1 MFYHTSQINSILIC
15 GACNKKFE
23 DPRVLPC
30 GSTICFMCFV
40 EQTNK
45 TGKYS
50 CPNCNQYHKIDVAL
64 PPNKS
69 IMEILKQKP
78 EPPLENLKV
87 VINRFKETLC
97 ASLSDNLYVC
107 NLEQLKERTNQMTWD
122 NNSEL
127 EQNKARTNQMT
138 SANNSILLSSSIP
151 IYKCKEICSSNSII
165 EIEPITDHETN
176 RFKCE
181 ILPQIENSWLCGSR
195 LYAIFEN
202 KSTEIEVV
210 LNKIPKTPLKLSCR
224 MPITLFTFYNYYKSS
239 LNLSA
244 NLHPILTTGD
254 GNCLYNAFSIL
265 LFENEDKWHIIKSC
279 MLYQMFKHKDFFQEI
294 MTSLNYNENVDISIQ
309 RAARSREYGNEI
321 NILALAILFQ
331 RDIIV
336 YIASTKTNQINQV
349 IYSLNI
355 KNKNDNPC
363 LIGLVNEHFF
373 PILVEKTLIPQQE
386 RIISKNYFLAGRE
399 QILIYTKNKV

>member
-1 MFYHTSQINSILIC
+1 MENHDILKLHTYYDYNFEMIESDEFLKTFCKFLSKNNVNEDSNEITRDKNSKFNEYLNSATIQNKKNKESILSFLSQIDDIS
-15 GACNKKFE
+15 F
-23 DPRVLPC
+23 
-30 GSTICFMCFV
+30 
-40 EQTNK
+40 
-45 TGKYS
+45 
-50 CPNCNQYHKIDVAL
+50 
-64 PPNKS
+64 NKS
-69 IMEILKQKP
+69 KIFEL
-78 EPPLENLKV
+78 
-87 VINRFKETLC
+87 FKYQ
-97 ASLSDNLYVC
+97 SSIFDNL
-107 NLEQLKERTNQMTWD
+107 
-122 NNSEL
+122 
-127 EQNKARTNQMT
+127 
-138 SANNSILLSSSIP
+138 
-151 IYKCKEICSSNSII
+151 
-165 EIEPITDHETN
+165 
-176 RFKCE
+176 
-181 ILPQIENSWLCGSR
+181 
-195 LYAIFEN
+195 IFEIRN
-202 KSTEIEVV
+202 SSF
-210 LNKIPKTPLKLSCR
+210 KLSWKP
-224 MPITLFTFYNYYKSS
+224 PIIRFLFYNHYKSS

-279 MLYQMFKHKDFFQEI
+279 MLYQMFKHRDFFQEI
-294 MTSLNYNENVDISIQ
+294 MISLNYNENVDIAIQ
-309 RAARSREYGNEI
+309 KAARSREYGNEI

-399 QILIYTKNKV
+399 QILEKYFHKF